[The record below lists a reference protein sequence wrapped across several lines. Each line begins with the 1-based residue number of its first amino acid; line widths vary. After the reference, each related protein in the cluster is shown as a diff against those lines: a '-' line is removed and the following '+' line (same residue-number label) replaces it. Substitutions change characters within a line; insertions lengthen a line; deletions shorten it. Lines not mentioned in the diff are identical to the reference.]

1 MQWFKRRLIDADF
14 SAGGKAKR
22 RKGEIDGIYVVSVN
36 TRMTQNWLDNA
47 MYRRKV
53 GVEPKSIVLPEQVS
67 DDQDLFEQLLN
78 ERFDVLEGKH
88 IRIDQTTVA
97 VDLRDTFRY
106 VRTAA
111 EVYTNGNW
119 ARLPESR
126 PQDVQTKPQR
136 LAERTA
142 RRKQEQKAES
152 KGKRFI
158 RKPTNPLLKG
168 R

>member
-1 MQWFKRRLIDADF
+1 M
-14 SAGGKAKR
+14 
-22 RKGEIDGIYVVSVN
+22 VSVN

-53 GVEPKSIVLPEQVS
+53 RRRADVDRVAAASDV

-78 ERFDVLEGKH
+78 ERFDQLEGKH
-88 IRIDQTTVA
+88 VRIDETIVA

-106 VRTAA
+106 SRAAA

-126 PQDVQTKPQR
+126 PQDVQSKAER
-136 LAERTA
+136 LAQAYRA
-142 RRKQEQKAES
+142 GKQEPKASS
-152 KGKRFI
+152 KQKRFI
-158 RKPTNPLLKG
+158 RKPTNPFLKG